1 MNATQCKM
9 ARAALELGVRDLA
22 DLAGVGQATISRLE
36 RGEKL
41 RDSTV
46 NIIRSALENAGVI
59 FIAENGEGAG
69 VRLRKKPEGPSE

>member
-1 MNATQCKM
+1 M

-36 RGEKL
+36 RGETL

-46 NIIRSALENAGVI
+46 DGIRTALEKAGVI
-59 FIAENGEGAG
+59 FIDENGEGAG
-69 VRLRKKPEGPSE
+69 VRLRKKHEGAS